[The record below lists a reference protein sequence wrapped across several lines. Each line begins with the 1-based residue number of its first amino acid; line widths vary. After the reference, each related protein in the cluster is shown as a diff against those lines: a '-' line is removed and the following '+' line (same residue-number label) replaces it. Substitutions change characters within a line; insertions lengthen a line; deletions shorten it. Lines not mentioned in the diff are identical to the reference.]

1 MPPSGSVGALVKG
14 TPAQGRCR
22 AKTGTNESLSNQAD
36 QASVLSGYCSTRSG
50 RLVVFSIMMNAF
62 PDVPAARAL
71 QDDMVAAIAKR
82 G

>member
-1 MPPSGSVGALVKG
+1 
-14 TPAQGRCR
+14 
-22 AKTGTNESLSNQAD
+22 
-36 QASVLSGYCSTRSG
+36 
-50 RLVVFSIMMNAF
+50 MNAF